1 MRMAGPGGGFGG
13 MMGGMRGLNAAGD
26 RAPTADNLSD
36 ESIVGAAYDHRV
48 VMRLMTYIAPY
59 KRDALLAIIA
69 VTLYTGA
76 NVCIPLL
83 VKVGIDDAI
92 KAGNLS
98 LLHWIGAAFLLVAVV
113 HFGANYFQ
121 FVFMPRVGQGILY
134 SLRTKMFNHLQEMS
148 PSFYH
153 RTPVGRI
160 MSRSQSDVLQLQETF
175 ELIVQSFSDILS
187 LVGII
192 TMMLIIDW
200 QLALI
205 CLCIVPP
212 LFFILGYWQKFARHS
227 FMRIRRAIAM
237 VNGEYNQNITGI
249 RVVQSLNRQD
259 ANMAHFDQLNTE
271 HLNANLEAS
280 RFSGGLQPVVE
291 ILIGLA
297 MGFGVVLAGGLLV
310 GNTSAEIGVL
320 VAFAFYIQR
329 FFEPVR
335 HLTMQYSQLQRA
347 MAAGVRIFEVLDLEP
362 EVKDEPDAG
371 ELPQIQG
378 DIRFENVYFHY
389 VPGVDVLKDINLH
402 IRPGENAAIVGS
414 TGAGKST
421 LVTLIHRFA
430 DVTQGRILVDGY
442 DIRRVTRQSLAGQ
455 MSMVLQEPYLFS
467 GTVADNIRYNQED
480 ATEEEVI
487 EAAKTVGAHE
497 FIMNLDKGYDTVLAE
512 RGVNLSV
519 GQRQLISFARAVV
532 GDPRIIVLDEAT
544 ANIDTQTELMI
555 QQALQRVLEGRTSIV
570 IAHRLSTVRNAD
582 KIIVLDRGE
591 LAETGSHEELLAL
604 GGVYERLYA
613 VNYGLLAE
621 SETAAVLD
629 ALESGSLEAQPSR
642 GLSPAPAGD

>member
-1 MRMAGPGGGFGG
+1 MRMGGPGGGFGG

-36 ESIVGAAYDHRV
+36 ESIVGAAYDHKV

-59 KRDALLAIIA
+59 KRDAILAILA
-69 VTLYTGA
+69 VTLYTAA
-76 NVCIPLL
+76 NVCIPYLL
-83 VKVGIDDAI
+83 QLGIDSAVKNDD
-92 KAGNLS
+92 LE
-98 LLHWIGAAFLLVAVV
+98 LLHWIGGAFFLVALI
-113 HFGANYFQ
+113 HFGSNYMQ
-121 FVFMPRVGQGILY
+121 FVFMPKVGQGILY

-175 ELIVQSFSDILS
+175 ELIVQSFSDLLS

-205 CLCIVPP
+205 CLSIVPP

-237 VNGEYNQNITGI
+237 VNGEYNQNITGV

-259 ANMAHFDQLNTE
+259 ANMAHFDELNTE

-280 RFSGGLQPVVE
+280 RFSGALQPVVE
-291 ILIGLA
+291 ILIGIA

-310 GNTSAEIGVL
+310 GETSPEIGVL

-329 FFEPVR
+329 FFEPIR
-335 HLTMQYSQLQRA
+335 QLTMQYSQLQRA
-347 MAAGVRIFEVLDLEP
+347 MAAGVRIFEVLDLKP
-362 EVKDEPDAG
+362 EVEDDPEAPD
-371 ELPQIQG
+371 LPEIQG
-378 DIRFENVYFHY
+378 EIEFQDVRFHY
-389 VPGVDVLKDINLH
+389 VPGVDVLEDINLH
-402 IRPGENAAIVGS
+402 IRPGENVAIVGS

-421 LVTLIHRFA
+421 LVTLIARFA
-430 DVTQGRILVDGY
+430 DVTQGRILVDGH
-442 DIRRVTRQSLAGQ
+442 DIRHVTRSSLAGQ

-480 ATEEEVI
+480 ATIQEVMD
-487 EAAKTVGAHE
+487 AARTVGAHD
-497 FIMNLDKGYDTVLAE
+497 FIIGLENGYDTVLAE

-519 GQRQLISFARAVV
+519 GQRQLLSFARAII
-532 GDPRIIVLDEAT
+532 GNPRIIILDEAT
-544 ANIDTQTELMI
+544 ANIDTQTELLI
-555 QQALQRVLEGRTSIV
+555 QRALQRVLQGRTSIV

-582 KIIVLDRGE
+582 KIIVLNRGRLVE
-591 LAETGSHEELLAL
+591 MGTHEELLAVE
-604 GGVYERLYA
+604 GVYERLYA
-613 VNYGLLAE
+613 VNYGLI
-621 SETAAVLD
+621 SEPVAAID
-629 ALESGSLEAQPSR
+629 SNGEGSEALPGR
-642 GLSPAPAGD
+642 GFAPVPADD